1 MNAPK
6 PAEAGRP
13 PRGSSKVAKP
23 HLLENVLSPLPPAA
37 AAPLSPA
44 DMALRI
50 VDHGD
55 APPALGGR
63 ARDELAWALKDVCYA
78 AWNTDPRRAAAAAD
92 ALAAL
97 AGRTPAP
104 RAGPTA
110 TDALARWTAGIAQIA
125 RGDMASA
132 TSSLDAAQVLFQ
144 QLGDTA
150 HAIETQVPKI
160 MALAMLGEL
169 AAAADCAEL
178 TRQAFVQ
185 RGDLRAASKV
195 SLNLGSLH
203 YRRDAYAEAARHYR
217 DAAVGFARVRDPEH
231 SVMADIGLAG
241 AQTALGDLGEA
252 ARIFARARARAAA
265 HTLPV
270 VQAIA
275 DEWTALLD
283 LARGRYGAALA
294 GLESARRRYAEL
306 EMPQHVAIAEKQL
319 ADVYLQLRLLPEA
332 LALFDE
338 SLARF
343 ETLAMP
349 GDAAWTLAQRGRT
362 LALLGRREAAA
373 QAFVR
378 AAGIFETQNAAAG
391 KATVTLARAEL
402 LLEDATADS
411 GTVDT
416 VLELATEAA
425 LGHAAAGYAEGRAR
439 ADVVSAQALL
449 RAGRIVEADALFAAT
464 LARARSADMLSVQ
477 VRCLT
482 GAGLVATRRGDSEAA
497 RAAFEG
503 AAQLFEDQRRAL
515 PGDDM
520 RGAFLADHLEPYRG
534 LLRLALQAHAR
545 DASAAS
551 AEDVL
556 HSHERFHA
564 RVLGDRLGQPAG
576 EVDAQAGAHELND
589 LRGRYNWLYRRAHA
603 TEGDSGTSPEL
614 LQALRHTERELLER
628 SRRSRLATAAK
639 ADDDGPGAIE
649 DAFDPQ
655 ALFDALGPHDA
666 LVEFGVLDDEL
677 FALIVRTSGVSLQ
690 RNVAPWTQ
698 VADAARSARFQ
709 LEALGQ
715 GGEPLQR
722 HIGTLTTRANA
733 RLAQLHAL
741 VWAPIAAAL
750 ADVQRVMLVLPQ
762 GLGAVPFSALCDESG
777 QPLAEKVVLAR
788 APSARVALH
797 GLRRRPAD
805 ARRALVL
812 AESSR
817 LPHAAAEAERAA
829 SLFPKAEVFINAQAT
844 VAALREHAAQADVIH
859 FACHAR
865 FRHDNPAFSA
875 LHLHDA
881 ALTAELAETLPLA
894 AAPTVVL
901 SGCETGLAGP
911 SIGDEMTGLVRAFLV
926 AGAARVL
933 ASLWP
938 VQDEITALFMH
949 HFHGALARGQP
960 AAAALRQAQR
970 AVRQAHPHPFH
981 WAPFVLHGGW

>member
-1 MNAPK
+1 M
-6 PAEAGRP
+6 
-13 PRGSSKVAKP
+13 S
-23 HLLENVLSPLPPAA
+23 LLSPSPPA

-44 DMALRI
+44 DLALRI

-55 APPALGGR
+55 PPPALTGKGQ
-63 ARDELAWALKDVCYA
+63 DDLAWALKDVCYA
-78 AWNTDPRRAAAAAD
+78 AWNTDPRRAATAAD
-92 ALAAL
+92 ALAVL
-97 AGRTPAP
+97 AGRTQAP
-104 RAGPTA
+104 HAKPSA
-110 TDALARWTAGIAQIA
+110 TGALAHWTAGIARIA
-125 RGDMASA
+125 RGEMAGA
-132 TSSLDAAQVLFQ
+132 TTSLDAAQRVFQ

-169 AAAADCAEL
+169 AAAAECAER
-178 TRQAFVQ
+178 TRQAFIE

-217 DAAVGFARVRDPEH
+217 DAAVGFARARDPEH

-241 AQTALGDLGEA
+241 AQTALGDLDEA

-265 HTLPV
+265 NALPV

-373 QAFVR
+373 QSFLR
-378 AAGIFETQNAAAG
+378 AAGIFDTQSAAAG

-402 LLEDATADS
+402 LLEDATADG
-411 GTVDT
+411 GTIGT
-416 VLELATEAA
+416 VLEMAAEAA
-425 LGHAAAGYAEGRAR
+425 HGYAATGYAEGSAR

-449 RAGRIVEADALFAAT
+449 RAGRIDEADALFAAT

-482 GAGLVATRRGDSEAA
+482 GAGLVAIRRDDSKAA

-503 AAQLFEDQRRAL
+503 AVRLFEDQRRAL

-551 AEDVL
+551 AASAAEVL
-556 HSHERFHA
+556 SSHERFRA
-564 RVLGDRLGQPAG
+564 RVLSDRLDQPVGEAAAVAG
-576 EVDAQAGAHELND
+576 TDELSD

-603 TEGDSGTSPEL
+603 AEGDSGRSPEL
-614 LQALRHTERELLER
+614 LQALRRTEHELLER
-628 SRRSRLATAAK
+628 SRRSRLAAGATA
-639 ADDDGPGAIE
+639 GAGRE
-649 DAFDPQ
+649 GTVEETLDLPSLTA
-655 ALFDALGPHDA
+655 ALGPQDA
-666 LVEFGVLDDEL
+666 LVEFGELDGEL
-677 FALIVRTSGVSLQ
+677 FALIVRASGVRLH
-690 RNVAPWTQ
+690 RNIARWTAVAE
-698 VADAARSARFQ
+698 AARSARFQ

-715 GGEPLQR
+715 GGTPLQR
-722 HIGTLTTRANA
+722 HITTLTARATA
-733 RLAQLHAL
+733 RLTQLHAL
-741 VWAPIAAAL
+741 IWAPIAAAL
-750 ADVQRVMLVLPQ
+750 ADAQRVMLVLPQ
-762 GLGAVPFSALCDESG
+762 GLGAVPFSALCDRSG
-777 QPLAEKVVLAR
+777 HPLADKHELAR

-797 GLRRRPAD
+797 GLRRRPGEE
-805 ARRALVL
+805 RHALVL

-817 LPHAAAEAERAA
+817 LPHAADEARRVAALFAEAD
-829 SLFPKAEVFINAQAT
+829 VFVDAQAT
-844 VAALREHAAQADVIH
+844 VAALQTHAAKADVIH
-859 FACHAR
+859 LACHAR

-938 VQDEITALFMH
+938 VQDEITALFMR
-949 HFHGALARGQP
+949 HFHGALARGQG
-960 AAAALRQAQR
+960 AAAALRQAQS
-970 AVRQAHPHPFH
+970 AVRQQHPHPFH

>member
-1 MNAPK
+1 M
-6 PAEAGRP
+6 G
-13 PRGSSKVAKP
+13 
-23 HLLENVLSPLPPAA
+23 VLSPSPLA

-44 DMALRI
+44 DRAQRI
-50 VDHGD
+50 VDLGD
-55 APPALGGR
+55 PVPALAGR
-63 ARDELAWALKDVCYA
+63 AQDELAWALKDLCYA

-92 ALAAL
+92 ALASL
-97 AGRTPAP
+97 ASRTAPA
-104 RAGPTA
+104 APTA
-110 TDALARWTAGIAQIA
+110 TDALACWTAGIAQIA
-125 RGDMASA
+125 RGEMAGA
-132 TSSLDAAQVLFQ
+132 TASLDAAQGLFQ
-144 QLGDTA
+144 RLGDVA

-160 MALAMLGEL
+160 MALTMLGEL
-169 AAAADCAEL
+169 AAAADCAQR
-178 TRQAFVQ
+178 TRAAFVE

-241 AQTALGDLGEA
+241 AQTALGDLDEA

-265 HTLPV
+265 NALPV

-294 GLESARRRYAEL
+294 GLESTRRRYAEL
-306 EMPQHVAIAEKQL
+306 AMPQHVAIAEKQL

-373 QAFVR
+373 QSFLR
-378 AAGIFETQNAAAG
+378 AADIFDTQGAAAG

-402 LLEDATADS
+402 LLDDAAVDSEAAAGTA
-411 GTVDT
+411 
-416 VLELATEAA
+416 LALATEAA
-425 LGHAAAGYAEGRAR
+425 RGYGASGHAEGRAR
-439 ADVVSAQALL
+439 ADVICAQALL
-449 RAGRIVEADALFAAT
+449 RAGRIDEADALFAAT
-464 LARARSADMLSVQ
+464 LARAREVDMLSVQ

-482 GAGLVATRRGDSEAA
+482 GAGLVAARRGDSDAA
-497 RAAFEG
+497 SDAFEG
-503 AAQLFEDQRRAL
+503 AVRLFEDQRRAL
-515 PGDDM
+515 PGDDF

-551 AEDVL
+551 AEAVL
-556 HSHERFHA
+556 RSHERFRA
-564 RVLGDRLGQPAG
+564 RVLGDRLDQPVAKADAVAG
-576 EVDAQAGAHELND
+576 VDELSD

-603 TEGDSGTSPEL
+603 MEGDSGTSPEL
-614 LQALRHTERELLER
+614 LRALRYTERELLER
-628 SRRSRLATAAK
+628 SRRSRLATGAPAG
-639 ADDDGPGAIE
+639 DDRSAIE
-649 DAFDPQ
+649 DAFDLR
-655 ALFDALGPHDA
+655 ALVDALGPHDA

-677 FALIVRTSGVSLQ
+677 FALIVCADGVSL
-690 RNVAPWTQ
+690 RRGVARWTQ
-698 VADAARSARFQ
+698 VADAARSTRFQ

-715 GGEPLQR
+715 GGAPLQR
-722 HIGTLTTRANA
+722 HLATLTARANA

-741 VWAPIAAAL
+741 VWAPIAAVL
-750 ADVQRVMLVLPQ
+750 ADSQRVMLVLPQ
-762 GLGAVPFSALCDESG
+762 RLSAVPFGALRDESG
-777 QPLAEKVVLAR
+777 RPLADKHLLAR

-797 GLRRRPAD
+797 GLQRRPAGG
-805 ARRALVL
+805 RRALVL

-817 LPHAAAEAERAA
+817 LPHAANEAGRVA
-829 SLFPKAEVFINAQAT
+829 SLFPTADVFVDAQAT
-844 VAALREHAAQADVIH
+844 VVALRAHAAHADVIH

-938 VQDEITALFMH
+938 VQDEITALFMR
-949 HFHGALARGQP
+949 HFYGALARGQS
-960 AAAALRQAQR
+960 AAAALRQAQS
-970 AVRQAHPHPFH
+970 AVRQEHPHPFH